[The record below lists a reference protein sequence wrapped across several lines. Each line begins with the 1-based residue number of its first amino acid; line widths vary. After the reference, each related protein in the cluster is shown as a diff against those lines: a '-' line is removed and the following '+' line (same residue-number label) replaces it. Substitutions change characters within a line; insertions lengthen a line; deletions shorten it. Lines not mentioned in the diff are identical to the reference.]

1 MVTSSKTYK
10 VCLMT
15 MGQLNEIIS
24 FSWIIHAL
32 FQLAFSHFRE
42 ENLINRVNAYAC
54 IYSFN
59 SMFSLNDLFISQ
71 KASFVCLFGFF
82 FLVSLVDWKL
92 INIRIR
98 EKFNKFAQK
107 QYAIAKNV
115 YEYESD
121 ESVTLTIFEKVR
133 NKMVYI
139 YLHARLQLLF
149 IQIGSKI
156 KFL

>member
-1 MVTSSKTYK
+1 M
-10 VCLMT
+10 
-15 MGQLNEIIS
+15 I
-24 FSWIIHAL
+24 F
-32 FQLAFSHFRE
+32 
-42 ENLINRVNAYAC
+42 
-54 IYSFN
+54 
-59 SMFSLNDLFISQ
+59 FISP
-71 KASFVCLFGFF
+71 KASFVCLFGFFF

-133 NKMVYI
+133 NKMVYMYI
-139 YLHARLQLLF
+139 YMHNYNYYSFKSVL
-149 IQIGSKI
+149 K
-156 KFL
+156 

>member
-1 MVTSSKTYK
+1 MFV
-10 VCLMT
+10 
-15 MGQLNEIIS
+15 
-24 FSWIIHAL
+24 W
-32 FQLAFSHFRE
+32 LAFFWGGMVF
-42 ENLINRVNAYAC
+42 L
-54 IYSFN
+54 
-59 SMFSLNDLFISQ
+59 
-71 KASFVCLFGFF
+71 FVCLFGFFF

-133 NKMVYI
+133 NKMVYMYI
-139 YLHARLQLLF
+139 YMHDYNYYSFKSVL
-149 IQIGSKI
+149 K
-156 KFL
+156 

>member
-1 MVTSSKTYK
+1 MH
-10 VCLMT
+10 L
-15 MGQLNEIIS
+15 
-24 FSWIIHAL
+24 L
-32 FQLAFSHFRE
+32 FQQHVF
-42 ENLINRVNAYAC
+42 IKW
-54 IYSFN
+54 SF
-59 SMFSLNDLFISQ
+59 LYL
-71 KASFVCLFGFF
+71 KKLVLFVCLDF

-92 INIRIR
+92 INTRIR